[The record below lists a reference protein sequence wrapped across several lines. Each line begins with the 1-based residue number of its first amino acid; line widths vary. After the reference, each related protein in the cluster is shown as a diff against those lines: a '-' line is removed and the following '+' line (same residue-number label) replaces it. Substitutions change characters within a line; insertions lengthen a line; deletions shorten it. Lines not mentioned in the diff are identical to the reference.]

1 MMQDPSHSLDEQRLA
16 LDRHRVEIEKDR
28 LELDKTFFKKYAIP
42 IIALAVCVTSGILGL
57 FQVMV
62 ASINRSAEITLAHH
76 RATFQLKLDLI
87 KEFSVAFHKAAH
99 TYHSLWFRIELLDL
113 EMAKAPP
120 KRDQGKIKSWRNESK
135 ELRADFL
142 KAEPLEGMLFKI
154 SAFYTLPEIKE
165 LCSEFLEEWKSFR
178 QAYDQ
183 AYDEMVKKSYNEQ
196 DQLSKGEVEASQKK
210 REEIESRLDSLR
222 GRLIILMYKE
232 LTQPG

>member
-1 MMQDPSHSLDEQRLA
+1 MMQDPSYSLDEQKLAIDRL
-16 LDRHRVEIEKDR
+16 RVEIEKDR
-28 LELDKTFFKKYAIP
+28 LELDKTFFKKYAIS
-42 IIALAVCVTSGILGL
+42 IIALALCVTSGIFGL
-57 FQVMV
+57 FQVRV

-99 TYHSLWFRIELLDL
+99 TYHSLWFRIELLEL

-135 ELRADFL
+135 DLRADFL
-142 KAEPLEGMLFKI
+142 KAEPLEGVLFKI
-154 SAFYTLPEIKE
+154 SAFYALPEIKE

-178 QAYDQ
+178 H

-196 DQLSKGEVEASQKK
+196 NQLSKGEVEASQKE
-210 REEIESRLDSLR
+210 REKIESRLDSLR

>member
-1 MMQDPSHSLDEQRLA
+1 MMQDPSYSLDEEKLAIDRL
-16 LDRHRVEIEKDR
+16 RVEIEKDR
-28 LELDKTFFKKYAIP
+28 LELDKTFFKKYAIS
-42 IIALAVCVTSGILGL
+42 IIALALCVTSGIFGL
-57 FQVMV
+57 FQVRV

-142 KAEPLEGMLFKI
+142 KAEPLEGVLFKI
-154 SAFYTLPEIKE
+154 SAFYALPEIKE

-178 QAYDQ
+178 QAYD
-183 AYDEMVKKSYNEQ
+183 EMVKKSYNEQ
-196 DQLSKGEVEASQKK
+196 NQLSKGEAEASQKE
-210 REEIESRLDSLR
+210 REKIESRLDSLR